1 MPGRPLTS
9 IVWID
14 ERAKAVIEGETVKRP
29 RVETGGAL
37 FGFGSDYELV
47 IVCAYGPGPRAKHR
61 RTTFEPHPR
70 TTDALIRAVWKA
82 SDRRYRYLGSW
93 HSHPGGVARPSGTD
107 VQTTECV
114 ANDPAV
120 RLSRP
125 LVLILATQLNG
136 GHRSTHGELRAW
148 HWSAEQ
154 AWLMPCQLEPTWL
167 DERLCPTVTIPGGR
181 LHRSQ
186 DLRPDFD

>member
-1 MPGRPLTS
+1 MPAGPLTTV
-9 IVWID
+9 VWLD
-14 ERAKAVIEGETVKRP
+14 ERAKAVIEGETLKRP

-61 RTTFEPHPR
+61 RSTFEPHPQ
-70 TTDALIRAVWKA
+70 TTDALIRAVWNS

-93 HSHPGGVARPSGTD
+93 HSHPGGIARPSGPD
-107 VQTTECV
+107 VQTTERV
-114 ANDPAV
+114 ANDPTV

-125 LVLILATQLNG
+125 LVLIQATRLSASQRLLA
-136 GHRSTHGELRAW
+136 ELRGW
-148 HWSAEQ
+148 HWSSEQ
-154 AWLMPCQLEPTWL
+154 AWLMPCELEPTWL
-167 DERLCPTVTIPGGR
+167 EERLCPTVGIPGGL

-186 DLRPDFD
+186 SLRPDVD